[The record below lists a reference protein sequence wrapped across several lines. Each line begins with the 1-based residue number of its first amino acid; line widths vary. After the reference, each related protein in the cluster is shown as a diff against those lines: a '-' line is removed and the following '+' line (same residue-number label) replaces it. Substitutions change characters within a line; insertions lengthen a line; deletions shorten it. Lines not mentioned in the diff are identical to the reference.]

1 MAVETKVYTI
11 GRGKLFLKAPGSN
24 AYEDFGN
31 VTEFTLSVK
40 IDKLEHYSTASG
52 IKVKDAEIV
61 KQLDYNLKIEIDELR
76 RSTLEKFILGQ
87 TTTTTITAGTVT
99 DELISGVRQG
109 FWYKLAHE
117 KIKTSPAP
125 VVTNDAAA
133 PTTYTAN
140 TDYVIDYEAGAIY
153 IVPGGAI
160 TDGTNLKVDYSYDAM
175 EKAEIT
181 GGAKYSIQ
189 GDLWFRG
196 DPPVGKVLD
205 VMGSVNLTPSGDMK
219 LIGDDW
225 LKISFEGTFTT
236 PPRFIDRGN
245 R

>member
-1 MAVETKVYTI
+1 MAEVKVYTI
-11 GRGKLFLKAPGSN
+11 GRGKLFLKAPNSI

-31 VTEFTLSVK
+31 VTDFTISVK

-61 KQLDYNLKIEIDELR
+61 KQLDFNIKIEVDELR

-87 TTTTTITAGTVT
+87 TTVSTISAGTVT
-99 DELISGVRQG
+99 DETINGVRQG

-117 KIKTSPAP
+117 NIKTSPAP
-125 VVTNDAAA
+125 VVTNDALT
-133 PTTYTAN
+133 PTTYTEG
-140 TDYVIDYEAGAIY
+140 TDYIIDYQAGAIY
-153 IVPGGAI
+153 IVPEGSI
-160 TDGTNLKVDYSYDAM
+160 PDNTNLKVDYSYDTIQ
-175 EKAEIT
+175 KAEIV

-189 GDLWFRG
+189 GDIWFKG

-205 VMGSVNLTPSGDMK
+205 VMGSVNLTPSGDLK

-225 LKISFEGTFTT
+225 LKAIFEGTFTS